1 MATEA
6 YIDGNKINDERPLA
20 VQAQGGT
27 DAIGGILVVLV
38 AQYAPAW
45 IASIRANV
53 RMWRKPGAKA

>member
-20 VQAQGGT
+20 VL
-27 DAIGGILVVLV
+27 I

-45 IASIRANV
+45 IESASANV
-53 RMWRKPGAKA
+53 RMWRKQWRRRRERLGR